1 MGLLNR
7 SRQAASANPE
17 LWQPVQGQQVQRDSA
32 EQIAGSA
39 AVCAT
44 AYRVHFAL
52 PAAPMASVA
61 IWAYAVEA
69 HPDEA
74 SPGPYAVGFRCEWWL
89 GEQMLAAWNEQD
101 WDAFGSPA
109 AADSAALADAEQYA
123 QTPDRGAEMDE
134 EFFGWDGAP
143 DL

>member
-1 MGLLNR
+1 MGLL
-7 SRQAASANPE
+7 SRAGRRPARTQSYGSQCKASRCSETAH
-17 LWQPVQGQQVQRDSA
+17 